1 MAHQGETKRA
11 GARRRQRIG
20 PFLCWAV
27 VFADIGTSVYYTP
40 GILYGRFGTR
50 AAIFVAMTLLVFV
63 LLAIKYAEVA
73 VRYPEGGGV
82 VTVSTRAFHPFVGL
96 VGGMFI
102 LVDYFLTAALSALSG
117 VIYLSVVFK
126 SLGAIVV
133 LGTVAALLVL
143 ALLNVVGVKASA
155 EASAVFAV
163 IAGVLQ
169 LAVVAAVLVRLGPA
183 HAFDAVHQV
192 LSGPRLTPIF
202 VLTGYAGAFLA
213 FSGLESIAQLSPVM
227 AEPRRRVANLG
238 MGLVVVTIALTSPL
252 LTLWSTTL
260 TGGHANPDQFISLL
274 GDYVAGPVLAWMV
287 AISGAL
293 LLIFASNTALIG
305 TYHVFLALTHMRFLP
320 RLLAQ
325 RNRWRNTPHW
335 AIAMATVI
343 PVGVV
348 VFAGGSTETLGGI
361 YAFGLLGAFMLTSL
375 SLDVIRWHE
384 RASAIVMVVGVVT
397 TAAVTIAWV
406 TNLFAKPLATVFGG
420 GLSLVG
426 IAIGVATYRLAH
438 RQGVPAVFPHILR
451 DDRSPTLIS
460 RARRIGKCNVLAVV
474 PNEAG
479 LAVALTKAAVEVA
492 NNQPIVFVYRGQG
505 LPRTGL
511 PHLMEIVDPYLTGAT
526 AQDVLGRVER
536 EARTHGGH
544 RKYIYVGKGTA
555 AEAAN
560 RLAEVLRPIHT
571 LVVDSPTESS
581 APSGAGRP
589 TRMTEGSVTIVDYG
603 PS

>member
-1 MAHQGETKRA
+1 MPDQETTKRIL
-11 GARRRQRIG
+11 RRRQRIG
-20 PFLCWAV
+20 PFLVWAV

-50 AAIFVAMTLLVFV
+50 AAIFVAMTLLVFL

-126 SLGAIVV
+126 SLGTIIV
-133 LGTVAALLVL
+133 LGTVAALLIL
-143 ALLNVVGVKASA
+143 ALLNVVGVRASA

-169 LAVVAAVLVRLGPA
+169 LAVVGAVLVRLGPA
-183 HAFDAVHQV
+183 HAFDAVHQI

-238 MGLVVVTIALTSPL
+238 MGLVVITIALTSPL

-260 TGGHANPDQFISLL
+260 MGTHANPDQFISLL
-274 GDYVAGPVLAWMV
+274 GDYAAGPVLAWMV

-293 LLIFASNTALIG
+293 LLIFASNTAVIG
-305 TYHVFLALTHMRFLP
+305 SYHVFLALTHMRFLP

-335 AIAMATVI
+335 AIAVATVI

-348 VFAGGSTETLGGI
+348 IFAGGNTGTLGGI

-384 RASAIVMVVGVVT
+384 RASAVVMVVGVIT

-438 RQGVPAVFPHILR
+438 RKGVPAVFPHILR

-460 RARRIGKCNVLAVV
+460 RARRIGKCNVLAIV

-479 LAVALTKAAVEVA
+479 PAVALTKAAVEVA

-505 LPRTGL
+505 FPRTGL
-511 PHLMEIVDPYLTGAT
+511 PHLMEIVDPYLTDAT

-560 RLAEVLRPIHT
+560 RLAEVLGPIHT
-571 LVVDSPTESS
+571 LVVDSPTERS
-581 APSGAGRP
+581 APSAAGRP
-589 TRMTEGSVTIVDYG
+589 TRIIEGSVTIVDYG

>member
-1 MAHQGETKRA
+1 MPDQGETKRIL
-11 GARRRQRIG
+11 RRRQRIG
-20 PFLCWAV
+20 PFLVWAV

-126 SLGAIVV
+126 SLGSIVV
-133 LGTVAALLVL
+133 LATVGALVIL
-143 ALLNVVGVKASA
+143 ALLNLIGVRASA
-155 EASAVFAV
+155 EASAVVAV

-169 LAVVAAVLVRLGPA
+169 LTVVGAVLVHLGPA
-183 HAFDAVHQV
+183 HAFDAVRDV
-192 LSGPRLTPIF
+192 LRGPRLTPIF

-238 MGLVVVTIALTSPL
+238 MGLVVITIALTSPL

-260 TGGHANPDQFISLL
+260 NGSQANPDQFISLL
-274 GDYVAGPVLAWMV
+274 GDYAAGPVLAWMV
-287 AISGAL
+287 AISGAS

-305 TYHVFLALTHMRFLP
+305 SYHVFLALTRMRFLP

-335 AIAMATVI
+335 AIAVATII

-348 VFAGGSTETLGGI
+348 IFAGGNTGTLGGI

-384 RASAIVMVVGVVT
+384 RASAVVMVVGVIT

-406 TNLFAKPLATVFGG
+406 TNLFAKPLATAFGG

-479 LAVALTKAAVEVA
+479 PAVALAKAAVEVA
-492 NNQPIVFVYRGQG
+492 HNQPIVFVYRGQG

-511 PHLMEIVDPYLTGAT
+511 PHLMEIVDPYLTDSP
-526 AQDVLGRVER
+526 AQEILGRVER

-571 LVVDSPTESS
+571 LAVDSPSERS
-581 APSGAGRP
+581 APTAPGRP
-589 TRMTEGSVTIVDYG
+589 TRMTEDSVTIVDYG